1 MTNFVDG
8 NPRQPPQVVNLAL
21 LTTRLVLYTHVGEE
35 EKVNNKGRTKTPNKR
50 RAKTCN
56 KGIAKTPN
64 KGRTKAYSKVI
75 TKTPDKGRTN

>member
-35 EKVNNKGRTKTPNKR
+35 EKVNNN
-50 RAKTCN
+50 N
-56 KGIAKTPN
+56 
-64 KGRTKAYSKVI
+64 I
-75 TKTPDKGRTN
+75 T